1 MASVHNIQFRGH
13 GHNNVEI
20 VQRLD
25 TIYPTCHA
33 VCEDYAVLVQRK

>member
-1 MASVHNIQFRGH
+1 MAFVHNKQVRGH

-25 TIYPTCHA
+25 TIYPTRRA
-33 VCEDYAVLVQRK
+33 VCEDRAALVQR